1 MKKGP
6 ERDLYDGEGVDYF
19 QPVTMVSAAE
29 LAVIPEVAAVVQP
42 TGLELKSPV
51 MVITAPEDTS
61 LPSFSVATV
70 MVQCSASAPSA
81 SVTVCTSLVK
91 GEAPLGN

>member
-1 MKKGP
+1 M
-6 ERDLYDGEGVDYF
+6 DYF
-19 QPVTMVSAAE
+19 QLVTMVSADEGEA
-29 LAVIPEVAAVVQP
+29 IPEVAAVVQP

-61 LPSFSVATV
+61 LPNFSVATA

-81 SVTVCTSLVK
+81 SVTVCTSLVN
-91 GEAPLGN
+91 GEAPLGNWPL

>member
-1 MKKGP
+1 M
-6 ERDLYDGEGVDYF
+6 DYF

-29 LAVIPEVAAVVQP
+29 PAVMPEVAAVVQP
-42 TGLELKSPV
+42 TGLDLKSPV
-51 MVITAPEDTS
+51 IVITAPEATF
-61 LPSFSVATV
+61 LPNFSVATV
-70 MVQCSASAPSA
+70 MVQCSASAPWA